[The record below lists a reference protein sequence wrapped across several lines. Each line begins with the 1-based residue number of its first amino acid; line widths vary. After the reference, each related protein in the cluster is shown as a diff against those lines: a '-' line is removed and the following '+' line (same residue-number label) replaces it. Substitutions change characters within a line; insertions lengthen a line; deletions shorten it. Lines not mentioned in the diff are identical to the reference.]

1 MNRRHRGYEP
11 RELSNCSIPQ
21 YRMRELNSRP
31 PGPKPGALP
40 NWANPV
46 YAADTLPQY
55 CRWRACKK
63 GECCHHKPK
72 PCRLNDSTGAW
83 TRKSPDRQ
91 SGGIA
96 NYPIEP
102 LYMPAC
108 ASSIYPQIYTRILFA
123 LKRKPNRQ
131 GEIRTH
137 NVSNVTI
144 LQTACFSQFAYLPF

>member
-1 MNRRHRGYEP
+1 MNRRHQGYEP
-11 RELSNCSIPQ
+11 CELSNCSIPQ

-46 YAADTLPQY
+46 CAADTLPQY
-55 CRWRACKK
+55 CRWRTCKK
-63 GECCHHKPK
+63 SECCHHTLWPLSVKRPH
-72 PCRLNDSTGAW
+72 RGLNPESQPWQGC
-83 TRKSPDRQ
+83 
-91 SGGIA
+91 GITS
-96 NYPIEP
+96 YPMRP

-123 LKRKPNRQ
+123 IKRKPNGQ

-137 NVSNVTI
+137 NVSSVTV
-144 LQTACFSQFAYLPF
+144 LQTACFSHFAYLP